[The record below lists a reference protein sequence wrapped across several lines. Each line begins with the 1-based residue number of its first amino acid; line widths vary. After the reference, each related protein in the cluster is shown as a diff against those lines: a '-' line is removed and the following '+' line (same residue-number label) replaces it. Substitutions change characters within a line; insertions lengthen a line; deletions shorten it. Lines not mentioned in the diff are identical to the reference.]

1 MKEIIKR
8 ILISNFITMGTPEF
22 GKSFEHYILMEL
34 KAYQVN
40 RNPELEIRFW
50 RTTSGFEV
58 DFVLND
64 APHRPRGTSGHCAGT
79 GSAEFIIYI

>member
-1 MKEIIKR
+1 
-8 ILISNFITMGTPEF
+8 MGTPEF

-58 DFVLND
+58 DFVLNGLVGGR
-64 APHRPRGTSGHCAGT
+64 ALARSAVPIYWLNIFFVFFYPRWN
-79 GSAEFIIYI
+79 